1 MKKVIITGASSGI
14 GEAIA
19 LEYANK
25 GYALG
30 LIARRVD
37 RLEALKAKLSK
48 QGTTVAI
55 RALDVADD
63 QQILPTLTSI
73 SEELGGVDI
82 VIANAGITAV
92 HRTGKGDFEVNRKI
106 IQVNLISAMATVDAA
121 ARIFRESKT
130 KGQIVGVSSV
140 SAFRGI
146 PGSAAYSGSKA
157 GFSNYLG
164 AVRMELKNKGI
175 SVTTVHPGFVATELA
190 KDMEKYPFVIT
201 PEAAAK
207 TIVAGIEKKS
217 ANIIVPKMPWSVLS
231 HLINVIPDSLITRVF

>member
-19 LEYANK
+19 IEYARK

-30 LIARRVD
+30 LIARRMD
-37 RLEALKAKLSK
+37 RLEALKAKLSE
-48 QGTTVAI
+48 QGAIVAI

-63 QQILPTLTSI
+63 QQIFPTFESI
-73 SEELGGVDI
+73 SGELGGVDV
-82 VIANAGITAV
+82 VIANAGISGV
-92 HRTGKGDFEVNRKI
+92 HRTGKGDFEVNL
-106 IQVNLISAMATVDAA
+106 VSAMATVDAA
-121 ARIFRESKT
+121 ARLYRESDT

-164 AVRMELKNKGI
+164 AVRMELKSKGI

-190 KDMEKYPFVIT
+190 KDMDKYPFVIK

-207 TIVAGIEKKS
+207 AIVSGIEKKN

-231 HLINVIPDSLITRVF
+231 HLINVIPDGLISRVF

>member
-19 LEYANK
+19 MEYASK

-30 LIARRVD
+30 LIARRMD
-37 RLEALKAKLSK
+37 RLQALKDKLSE
-48 QGTTVAI
+48 QGSIVAI
-55 RALDVADD
+55 RALDVTDD
-63 QQILPTLTSI
+63 QQILPTFESI
-73 SEELGGVDI
+73 SDELGGVDI

-92 HRTGKGDFEVNRKI
+92 HRTGKDDFEMNRKI
-106 IQVNLISAMATVDAA
+106 IQINLVSAMATVDAA
-121 ARIFRESKT
+121 ARLFRESKS

-190 KDMEKYPFVIT
+190 ENMEKYPFVIT
-201 PEAAAK
+201 AEAAAK
-207 TIVAGIEKKS
+207 TIVSGIDKKS
-217 ANIIVPKMPWSVLS
+217 ANIIVPKLPWSVLS
-231 HLINVIPDSLITRVF
+231 HLINVVPDSIVSRVF

>member
-19 LEYANK
+19 IEYANK

-30 LIARRVD
+30 LIARRLD
-37 RLEALKAKLSK
+37 RLEALKNKLSK
-48 QGTTVAI
+48 QGAVVAI
-55 RALDVADD
+55 RALDVAND

-121 ARIFRESKT
+121 ARLFRESKT

-217 ANIIVPKMPWSVLS
+217 SNIIVPKMPWSVLS
-231 HLINVIPDSLITRVF
+231 HLINVIPDSLISRVF